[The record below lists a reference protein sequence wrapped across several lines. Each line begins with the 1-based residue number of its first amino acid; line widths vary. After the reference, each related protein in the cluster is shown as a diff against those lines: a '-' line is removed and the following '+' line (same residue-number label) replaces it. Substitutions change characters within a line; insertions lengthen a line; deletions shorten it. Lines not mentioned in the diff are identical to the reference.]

1 MEATNF
7 LSPIEAAAYLN
18 CSLPKIRKDIRNG
31 VFAVV
36 RIGRLVRIRKDIL
49 DRWIEAN
56 TEMPHC
62 GDKEDEKKTA

>member
-18 CSLPKIRKDIRNG
+18 CTVSKIRKDIHNK
-31 VFAVV
+31 VFAVL

-49 DRWIEAN
+49 DQWIEAN
-56 TEMPHC
+56 TEMPRS
-62 GDKEDEKKTA
+62 GAEDEKKTA